1 MRRPEPPNTG
11 PQGLLQRATMPFAR
25 LFNDFLFCF
34 TTCNLP
40 RVLVNSI
47 YFFLLLLV
55 LWMLLWALISFA
67 GSPKRCFSLSQRG
80 IPADYSVCH
89 SVLQFIAILGFILS
103 HTWSQAS
110 FIPFSGISRMEEVA
124 INRRKDV
131 MPAGWVMSEFIM
143 LKFQRLALVLDLAFS
158 VQGTEQRY
166 SMGDVP
172 LPHHLSTKDVSL
184 FVHPSSTLGSRAC
197 FGRGSLSGID
207 CAGQKADWRG
217 EGKEACRQAMYLVFL
232 REWAAFYYF
241 WDNKLCE
248 SNWECSMSC
257 SGFFLLHWQTSL
269 LIIYH
274 KLSRNTISK
283 LCLSDNKCL
292 LNVHT

>member
-1 MRRPEPPNTG
+1 MLPSGPTARIIASHLHAAVQGSTVWYPRVTPTILTSWLMRRPEPPNTG

-40 RVLVNSI
+40 HVLVNSI

-131 MPAGWVMSEFIM
+131 MPAG
-143 LKFQRLALVLDLAFS
+143 
-158 VQGTEQRY
+158 
-166 SMGDVP
+166 
-172 LPHHLSTKDVSL
+172 
-184 FVHPSSTLGSRAC
+184 
-197 FGRGSLSGID
+197 
-207 CAGQKADWRG
+207 
-217 EGKEACRQAMYLVFL
+217 
-232 REWAAFYYF
+232 
-241 WDNKLCE
+241 
-248 SNWECSMSC
+248 
-257 SGFFLLHWQTSL
+257 
-269 LIIYH
+269 
-274 KLSRNTISK
+274 
-283 LCLSDNKCL
+283 
-292 LNVHT
+292 